1 MRILLL
7 GATGQVGG
15 ELRRSLAGLG
25 QVVAATRS
33 GELDGV
39 ACEVA
44 DFGCPDTLP
53 HLVDRVAP
61 SVVVNAAAYT
71 AVDRAEQE
79 REAAFQANAE
89 GPLRL
94 AQACAASGAKLVH
107 YSTDYV
113 FDGES
118 RRPYREDDATSPLGV
133 YGASKLAGELAIRE
147 WCPDHLIFRTAWVY
161 GVRGHNFMRT
171 MLRLGAEREELRVVA
186 DQIGSPTPA
195 YLIADLTAEAL
206 TQQLRTGTYH
216 LVASGETSWYGFAQA
231 IMAGAL
237 SRNIL
242 QRAPRVVAIA
252 TSEFPTPARRPA
264 YSLLDNTLL
273 ATALGHPIPDWE
285 AGLSRVTFDLSQL
298 NSG

>member
-1 MRILLL
+1 MKILVL

-15 ELRRSLAGLG
+15 ELLRSLAGLG
-25 QVVAATRS
+25 EVVAATRS
-33 GELDGV
+33 GKLGSL

-44 DFGCPDTLP
+44 DFDLPDSLP
-53 HLVDRVAP
+53 QLVERVAP
-61 SVVVNAAAYT
+61 SIVVNAAAYT

-79 REAAFQANAE
+79 PEAAFKANAE
-89 GPLRL
+89 APLRL
-94 AQACAASGAKLVH
+94 AQACVNSGAKLVH

-113 FDGES
+113 FDGAS

-133 YGASKLAGELAIRE
+133 YGASKLAGEHAIRE

-186 DQIGSPTPA
+186 DQVGSPTPA

-206 TQQLRTGTYH
+206 AQQLQAGTYH
-216 LVASGETSWYGFAQA
+216 LVASGETSWHGFAQA
-231 IMAGAL
+231 IMEGAV

-242 QRAPRVVAIA
+242 QKAPRVVAIA

-273 ATALGHPIPDWE
+273 ATALGRPIPEWE
-285 AGLSRVTFDLSQL
+285 AGLDHVTFDLSQL